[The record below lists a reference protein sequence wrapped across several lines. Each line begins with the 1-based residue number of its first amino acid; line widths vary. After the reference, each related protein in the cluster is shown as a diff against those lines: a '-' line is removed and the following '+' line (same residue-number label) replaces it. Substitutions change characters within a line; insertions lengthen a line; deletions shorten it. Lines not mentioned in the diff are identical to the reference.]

1 MKKAFILLFVL
12 LPFYVMAID
21 DVSMEAYE
29 QPYGERAS
37 ISLKNN
43 TNEPIRNVSF
53 LLNYLDA
60 KGNPISY
67 EEFSIKIDIAPGK
80 TKMIKISG
88 PGLLDFYSIGS
99 KGYHGDAKGY
109 KVTYELQR
117 YNLES
122 NETNEANTDNVES
135 IPSHIT
141 PTFSIFESI
150 FFILFFIGIF
160 VLVGAMAKRR
170 NRNPILWVFLSFIFT
185 PILMILLLA
194 IIGKSE

>member
-1 MKKAFILLFVL
+1 MKKTILLLFVL

-21 DVSMEAYE
+21 DVSMEAYD
-29 QPYGERAS
+29 QPWGEKAS

-43 TNEPIRNVSF
+43 TNGPIRNVSF

-60 KGNPISY
+60 KGKPISY
-67 EEFSIKIDIAPGK
+67 EEYSINIDIAPGK
-80 TKMIKISG
+80 TKLTKING
-88 PGLLDFYSIGS
+88 PGLTDFYSIGS
-99 KGYHGDAKGY
+99 NGYHGDAKGY
-109 KVTYELQR
+109 KVTYELKG
-117 YNLES
+117 YNYDES
-122 NETNEANTDNVES
+122 TSTEGYPLNHDGPNQFDAYFY
-135 IPSHIT
+135 I
-141 PTFSIFESI
+141 I
-150 FFILFFIGIF
+150 FFLFFIGFF

>member
-1 MKKAFILLFVL
+1 MKKAFTLLFVL
-12 LPFYVMAID
+12 LPFYLMAID
-21 DVSMEAYE
+21 DVSMEAYD

-88 PGLLDFYSIGS
+88 PGSYDFYSIGS

-109 KVTYELQR
+109 RVTYELQR
-117 YNLES
+117 YNLE
-122 NETNEANTDNVES
+122 TNEENTDNVES
-135 IPSHIT
+135 IPSLIT
-141 PTFSIFESI
+141 PTFSIYESI

-170 NRNPILWVFLSFIFT
+170 NRNPLLWVFLSMIFT
-185 PILMILLLA
+185 PILIILLLA
-194 IIGKSE
+194 IIGRSK